1 MTNSEPTEYVKTAD
15 SAIYYESIGASSGV
29 PLFMI
34 NGGPGF
40 DHAYFHVSPVWES
53 LGANR
58 PIIFYDQRGT
68 GKSSVVEKDGQC
80 TLADQLTD
88 LEALQEHLE
97 YEQID
102 ILGHSW
108 GGFLGMAYTARYSKK
123 VRRLILVDSGA
134 PRLEDTVFLFKN
146 IFPETVERQNAVA
159 FAEELGDEDAI
170 QMGLAE
176 YDTMLCYSPE
186 KRDAWVA
193 QVDSTSYRRHVN
205 QMLWQDA
212 QRFNLNPELKKF
224 HQPTLVITGRYDIN
238 VAPSVAYE
246 IHQAIPNSQF
256 KVFEQ
261 SGHLPWF
268 EEPEL
273 FLNVVDRFLS
283 ESQ

>member
-1 MTNSEPTEYVKTAD
+1 MNNSEPIEHVKTAD
-15 SAIYYESIGASSGV
+15 STIYYERTGASSGM

-40 DHAYFHVSPVWES
+40 DHTYFHVSPVWES
-53 LGANR
+53 LGSSR
-58 PIIFYDQRGT
+58 PIVFYDQRGT
-68 GKSSVVEKDGQC
+68 GKSSVVEKGGQC

-97 YEQID
+97 YDQID

-108 GGFLGMAYTARYSKK
+108 GGFLGMAYTARFPNK
-123 VRRLILVDSGA
+123 VHKLILVDSAA
-134 PRLEDTVFLFKN
+134 PKLADTLFLFKN

-159 FAEELGDEDAI
+159 FAVEMGDEDAI
-170 QMGLAE
+170 QSDLTE
-176 YDTMLCYSPE
+176 YVTMLCYSAE

-193 QVDSTSYRRHVN
+193 QADTTGYRHHVN

-212 QRFNLNPELKKF
+212 QRFNLNPELRKF
-224 HQPTLVITGRYDIN
+224 RQPTLVITGRYDIN

-246 IHQAIPNSQF
+246 IHQSIPNSRF

-261 SGHLPWF
+261 SGHIPWF
-268 EEPEL
+268 EEPDG
-273 FLNVVDRFLS
+273 FTHVVDEFLS

>member
-1 MTNSEPTEYVKTAD
+1 MIDSEPTGSVKTAD
-15 SAIYYESIGASSGV
+15 GTIYYERTGAASGV
-29 PLFMI
+29 PLLMI

-53 LGANR
+53 LGSSR

-88 LEALQEHLE
+88 LEALQIHLE
-97 YEQID
+97 YDQVD

-108 GGFLGMAYTARYSKK
+108 GGFLGMAYTARYPKK
-123 VRRLILVDSGA
+123 VRRLILVDSAA
-134 PRLEDTVFLFKN
+134 PRLEDTVILFKN

-170 QMGLAE
+170 QADLAE

-186 KRDAWVA
+186 KRDAWIA
-193 QVDSTSYRRHVN
+193 QVDPTSFRYHVN

-212 QRFNLNPELKKF
+212 QKFNLNPELKKF
-224 HQPTLVITGRYDIN
+224 RQPTLVITGRYDIN
-238 VAPSVAYE
+238 VAPSVAYD
-246 IHQAIPNSQF
+246 IHQSIPNSRF
-256 KVFEQ
+256 DVFEQ

-268 EEPEL
+268 EEPEKFVQVL
-273 FLNVVDRFLS
+273 DQFLS
-283 ESQ
+283 EG

>member
-15 SAIYYESIGASSGV
+15 STIYCERTGASSGV

-40 DHAYFHVSPVWES
+40 DHTYFHVSPVWES
-53 LGANR
+53 LGSRR

>member
-1 MTNSEPTEYVKTAD
+1 MIDTKPTGYVKTED
-15 SAIYYESIGASSGV
+15 STIYYERTGASSGV
-29 PLFMI
+29 PLFMV

-40 DHAYFHVSPVWES
+40 DHVYFHVSPVWES
-53 LGANR
+53 LGVNR

-97 YEQID
+97 YDQID

-108 GGFLGMAYTARYSKK
+108 GGFLGMAYTARYPKK
-123 VRRLILVDSGA
+123 VRRLILVDSAA
-134 PRLEDTVFLFKN
+134 PRIEDTVILFKN

-170 QMGLAE
+170 QADLAE
-176 YDTMLCYSPE
+176 YDKMLCYSPE

-193 QVDSTSYRRHVN
+193 QVDPASFRHHVS
-205 QMLWQDA
+205 QMLFQDA

-224 HQPTLVITGRYDIN
+224 RQPTLVISGRYDIN
-238 VAPSVAYE
+238 VAPSVAYA
-246 IHQAIPNSQF
+246 IHHSIPNSRF
-256 KVFEQ
+256 EVFER

-268 EEPEL
+268 EEPEP
-273 FLNVVDRFLS
+273 FAHVVDQFLS
-283 ESQ
+283 ES